1 MQPLWVS
8 AILIQLK
15 ANESRFIIM
24 KETYLGVHVSPLTY
38 EGIISEIKTRMEAN
52 LQSTI
57 IAVNPEKVMTAQ
69 KNPEVKSLINGS
81 TFQIADG
88 VGILLA
94 SKLKKGA
101 ITSRVTGVDMMA
113 RLLKFA
119 ADEQHPVYLYG
130 AKKEVVQQAATNI
143 QQQHPT
149 IRIAG
154 TTDGYEQDEEALIQR
169 INESGAKIIFVA
181 LGSPKQEL
189 WIRRN
194 MDKLKNVLVFQGV
207 GGSFDVFSGT
217 VKRAPAAFRNTGTE
231 WLYRLASDPKR
242 IKRQLNLPK
251 FLLRILFNRSN

>member
-1 MQPLWVS
+1 
-8 AILIQLK
+8 
-15 ANESRFIIM
+15 M

-38 EGIISEIKTRMEAN
+38 EGIITEIKTRMAAGE
-52 LQSTI
+52 QSTI

-69 KNPEVKSLINGS
+69 KNPEVKDLINGS

-94 SKLKKGA
+94 SKMKKGK
-101 ITSRVTGVDMMA
+101 INSRVTGVDMMA

-119 ADEQHPVYLYG
+119 ADEHHPVYLYG
-130 AKKEVVQQAATNI
+130 AKKEVVEKAANNI
-143 QQQHPT
+143 KQQHHGIT
-149 IRIAG
+149 IAG
-154 TTDGYEQDEEALIQR
+154 MTDGYEQDEEALIQR
-169 INESGAKIIFVA
+169 INDSGAKIIFVA

-217 VKRAPAAFRNTGTE
+217 VKRAPALFRNTGTE

-242 IKRQLNLPK
+242 IKRQMNLPL
-251 FLLRILFNRSN
+251 FLMNILFNRRN

>member
-1 MQPLWVS
+1 
-8 AILIQLK
+8 
-15 ANESRFIIM
+15 M

-38 EGIISEIKTRMEAN
+38 EGIVTEVKARMKRDE
-52 LQSTI
+52 QSTI

-69 KNPEVKSLINGS
+69 KDPQVKDLINTS

-94 SKLKKGA
+94 SKLQKGN

-119 ADEQHPVYLYG
+119 AEENEPIYLYG
-130 AKKEVVQQAATNI
+130 AKKEVIELAAENI
-143 QQQHPT
+143 QRDNPGIT
-149 IRIAG
+149 IAG
-154 TTDGYEQDEEALIQR
+154 MTDGYEQDEEALVQR
-169 INESGAKIIFVA
+169 INDSGARIIFVA

-194 MDKLKNVLVFQGV
+194 MPRLKNVLVFQGV

-217 VKRAPAAFRNTGTE
+217 VKRAPALFRKTGTE
-231 WLYRLASDPKR
+231 WLYRLLSDPR
-242 IKRQLNLPK
+242 RLKRQLNLPR
-251 FLLRILFNRSN
+251 FLIAILFNGRN